1 MNHKREHCLLKKIK
15 INFGFL
21 TSVVLPTCAMIHCP
35 PCPFHIAGLR
45 WIPSSGGRVAD
56 IEPSTR
62 TKAAGFRVGQGSP
75 KIYWSRFRVC
85 VYIYICM

>member
-1 MNHKREHCLLKKIK
+1 MYV
-15 INFGFL
+15 
-21 TSVVLPTCAMIHCP
+21 VVLPTCAMIHCP

-75 KIYWSRFRVC
+75 KIYWSRFRLVAEPIGLPQAKDR
-85 VYIYICM
+85 VP